1 MKFTTL
7 AALCIST
14 LIMGSANAYSNSDK
28 SDLTD
33 SIDTSNYTNPEM
45 TKQDIDDVERIG
57 VTGKVDTLY
66 FKRQAMM
73 AELDF
78 YELFN
83 AVADEEKFK
92 MKCRKES
99 RTGSRI
105 KTTRCYPQYLLARMS
120 QETQDALS
128 SGAPYPTWE
137 QVEFLVQ
144 RDKEEALQYAEKLVQ
159 DNPELL
165 NKLVAMHQ
173 KQQEYLVRKAAQ

>member
-1 MKFTTL
+1 MKYPTVI
-7 AALCIST
+7 ALCMGT
-14 LIMGSANAYSNSDK
+14 LLMSSAFATTETAKNVDVAE
-28 SDLTD
+28 
-33 SIDTSNYTNPEM
+33 YTNPEI

-57 VTGKVDTLY
+57 VTGKVDTLF

-137 QVEFLVQ
+137 QVEFLVK
-144 RDKEEALQYAEKLVQ
+144 RDKEEALLYAEKLVEE
-159 DNPELL
+159 NPELL

-173 KQQEYLVRKAAQ
+173 KQQEYLARKAAQ